1 MCAFYT
7 HGEERNETRSARDCM
22 GRGRNIDRVKEIR
35 SCEEKAV
42 AVVSMNEFD
51 D

>member
-1 MCAFYT
+1 MEGCAGV
-7 HGEERNETRSARDCM
+7 GEERNETRSARECR

-35 SCEEKAV
+35 SREEKA
-42 AVVSMNEFD
+42 AAVSMNEFD